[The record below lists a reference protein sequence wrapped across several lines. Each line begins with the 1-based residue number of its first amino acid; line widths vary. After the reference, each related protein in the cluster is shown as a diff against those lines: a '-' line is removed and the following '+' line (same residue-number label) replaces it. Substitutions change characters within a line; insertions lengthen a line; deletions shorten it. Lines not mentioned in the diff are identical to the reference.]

1 MTFLYKSDPVRGA
14 AWARLFA
21 QKVPDLPFRIWPD
34 IGDPLD
40 VRFLAVWEPPAA
52 LGTTFPNLEILFCVG
67 AGIDHFDLSSV
78 PPSIPVVRMIEPGI
92 AAGMVEYVTLSA
104 LALHRDWFAYRD
116 QQQQG
121 LWQPLRVQPAA
132 KRRIGVLGLGALGK
146 AVLDRLHSFGFAC
159 AGWSRSPHQLD
170 GIDCYAGKARLPAFL
185 ARSDILVCL
194 LPLTGETRGIL
205 DSEVFGMLPTGA
217 ALINVGRGS
226 HVVEKDLLQAL
237 DTGKLAA
244 AILDVADP
252 EPLPPGHPFW
262 RNPRIMLTPHIASM
276 TQPETAADV
285 VLGNIRRHRN
295 GEPLIGL
302 IDRTRGY

>member
-1 MTFLYKSDPVRGA
+1 MTFLYKSDPARGA

-21 QKVPDLPFRIWPD
+21 QKAPELPFRIWPD

-40 VRFLAVWEPPAA
+40 VRFLAAWEPPAA

-78 PPSIPVVRMIEPGI
+78 PASIPVVRMIEPGI
-92 AAGMVEYVTLSA
+92 AAGMIEYVTLST
-104 LALHRDWFAYRD
+104 LALHRNWFAYRD
-116 QQQQG
+116 QQQQE
-121 LWQPLRVQPAA
+121 LWQPLRVQPAET
-132 KRRIGVLGLGALGK
+132 RRVGVLGIGVLGK
-146 AVLDRLHSFGFAC
+146 AVLDRLHSFGFAS
-159 AGWSRSPHQLD
+159 AGWSRSPHHLD
-170 GIDCYAGKARLPAFL
+170 GIDCYAGKAQLPAFL
-185 ARSDILVCL
+185 ARTDILVCL

-205 DSEVFGMLPTGA
+205 DSEAFGMLPPGA
-217 ALINVGRGS
+217 ALINVGRGN
-226 HVVEKDLLQAL
+226 HVVQEDLLQAL

-262 RNPRIMLTPHIASM
+262 RHPRIMLTPHIASM
-276 TQPETAADV
+276 TQPETAVDV
-285 VLGNIRRHRN
+285 VLNNIQRHGR